1 MSRENRRPQALLF
14 LSLFNS
20 VLGLSILFPILAPLG
35 RKLGLTELQVGW
47 LSTSYALMQFIASPL
62 WGRRSERS
70 GRKPILII
78 GVWGFGLGFG
88 AFGVVAQLGL
98 DGVISGTPLFVALLA
113 TRVLGGMLSS
123 ATMPTAQA
131 YMADI
136 TERDQRTGG
145 MAIIG
150 AAFGL
155 GIVFGPGIG
164 AVLSR
169 FGLLVPVYVSAAV
182 ALING
187 VFVLLR
193 LPEPTRREHLAEFAP
208 SAAVLTRVWP
218 VLGVGFAVT
227 LASVSMEQTVAFL
240 FQDVLHLDAESSART
255 VGIALVSYGVFAV
268 VAQGFVARRA
278 RWSPL
283 RLLFLGIPLSAAG
296 FVGLSWTSSHLGLVL
311 ALALQGFGQGLAMPG
326 ISAALSLSVGDFEQG
341 EVAGL
346 NSASQALGRTLGPV
360 LGTMLYGMHI
370 RMPYHMSAALLL
382 VVLIVVVLSP
392 AVRRGVSSAPGST

>member
-1 MSRENRRPQALLF
+1 MNREKRRPQALLF

-35 RKLGLTELQVGW
+35 RKLGLTEVQVGW

-62 WGRRSERS
+62 WGRKSERS
-70 GRKPILII
+70 GRKPILIV
-78 GVWGFGLGFG
+78 GVLGFGIGFG
-88 AFGVVAQLGL
+88 AFGFVAQLGL
-98 DGVISGTPLFVALLA
+98 NDVISGTPLFLALLA
-113 TRVLGGMLSS
+113 TRILGGALSS

-131 YMADI
+131 YMADV
-136 TERDQRTGG
+136 TERDQRTSG
-145 MAIIG
+145 MAVIG

-164 AVLSR
+164 AILAQ
-169 FGLLVPVYVSAAV
+169 FGLLMPVYVSASV
-182 ALING
+182 ALLNAL
-187 VFVLLR
+187 FVWLR
-193 LPEPTRREHLAEFAP
+193 LPETTRHEHLDEFAP

-240 FQDVLHLDAESSART
+240 FQDVLHLDPESAART
-255 VGIALVSYGVFAV
+255 VGVALVCYGVFAV
-268 VAQGFVARRA
+268 LAQGYVARKS

-283 RLLFLGIPLSAAG
+283 RLLFLGIPLSALG
-296 FVGLSWTSSHLGLVL
+296 FLGLSWTSSHLGLVL
-311 ALALQGFGQGLAMPG
+311 ALAIQGFGQGLAMPG

-346 NSASQALGRTLGPV
+346 NSASQALGRTLGPL
-360 LGTMLYGMHI
+360 LGTTLYGVQI
-370 RMPYHMSAALLL
+370 RLPYHLSALLL
-382 VVLIVVVLSP
+382 FFVLVVVVLSP
-392 AVRRGVSSAPGST
+392 AVRRGVSSESGRA